1 MQLLT
6 GKRNRVRRSK
16 AVSKDNEQ
24 GFTLIETMIALI
36 VMMVAGLAAAS
47 LFIYAINYN
56 SGAYDRT
63 LALAVAQQRME
74 HLRKGSFNEVV
85 SSNSSNVQSANRS
98 FNVVTTVTGTS
109 LKSITITVTPQ
120 GAGSGW
126 AGRPVIIISQRAAL
140 GTGTYF

>member
-16 AVSKDNEQ
+16 AVSKDNER

-74 HLRKGSFNEVV
+74 HLRKGSFSEVV
-85 SSNSSNVQSANRS
+85 SSNSSNVQSANRG

-109 LKSITITVTPQ
+109 LKSITITVTPR
-120 GAGSGW
+120 GAGSSW
-126 AGRPVIIISQRAAL
+126 ARRPVVIISQRAAL

>member
-6 GKRNRVRRSK
+6 GKRNGVRRSK
-16 AVSKDNEQ
+16 AVSQDNER
-24 GFTLIETMIALI
+24 GFTLIETTIALI

-74 HLRKGSFNEVV
+74 HLRKGSFSEVV

-109 LKSITITVTPQ
+109 LKSITVTVTPQ

-126 AGRPVIIISQRAAL
+126 VRSPVVIISQRAAL